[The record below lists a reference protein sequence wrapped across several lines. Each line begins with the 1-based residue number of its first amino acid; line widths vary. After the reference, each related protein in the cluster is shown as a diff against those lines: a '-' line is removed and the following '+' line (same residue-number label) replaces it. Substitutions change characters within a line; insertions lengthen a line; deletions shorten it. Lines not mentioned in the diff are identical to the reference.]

1 MHDTAHFHSFPQL
14 MIIIINKVP
23 NTRSVVISVT
33 KYPIQQSF
41 LLCPKL
47 SPSCPAR
54 RKKIAK
60 NRVTQEGRPCGR
72 ASWQA
77 VVALAANAKAAALK
91 YCNHPR
97 QPLPLITSYR
107 LRHHAAVCLSCHRIL
122 SAYVIYAMAL
132 DRRRWLRKA
141 LWSCWPPIDQQVG
154 QVPMEPWRCPLFE
167 AVQYKQGVSY
177 SYYYC

>member
-107 LRHHAAVCLSCHRIL
+107 LRHHAAAVFVLPPNSLCLRYLCYGSRSTTVVAQSFVEL
-122 SAYVIYAMAL
+122 LATDRPTSRSGANGAM
-132 DRRRWLRKA
+132 
-141 LWSCWPPIDQQVG
+141 
-154 QVPMEPWRCPLFE
+154 E
-167 AVQYKQGVSY
+167 VS
-177 SYYYC
+177 SL